1 MSPFNDRSG
10 FYRVSVVDPLQAA
23 RLSIHIAL
31 LTSDRRKKLVATLE
45 GVGEPLSDGALIGA
59 LLRFP
64 LELLL
69 TTPRILYQAAKL
81 HYRRRL
87 DVYPRPEPHV
97 DGGVAVAVNP
107 VEGGGRAASV
117 LWQDWAGGDARAVR
131 LVGRSFE
138 IACAR
143 YEEASGERVQVVF
156 EAEDVARERL
166 VVGPERSDRTLTI
179 RYASPLVF
187 TDLLMLPSAEAA
199 LLIGSHTERRWRVD
213 DEALF
218 RDLWTGPPQGR
229 LVDALRTS
237 HLRWSMSF
245 ASSSPQLSA
254 AAGPRPRLG
263 WSDSVALLR
272 ETWSSVAS
280 ERLGYTIFGL
290 TGARFV
296 SGTEPWAA
304 WARVGRE
311 QGAAKGDG
319 FGSVL
324 RARK

>member
-1 MSPFNDRSG
+1 M
-10 FYRVSVVDPLQAA
+10 
-23 RLSIHIAL
+23 
-31 LTSDRRKKLVATLE
+31 ATLE
-45 GVGEPLSDGALIGA
+45 GVGEPLTDGGLIGA
-59 LLRFP
+59 LIRFP

-117 LWQDWAGGDARAVR
+117 LWQDWAGVDARAVR

-138 IACAR
+138 VACAR
-143 YEEASGERVQVVF
+143 HEEASGERVQVVF
-156 EAEDVARERL
+156 EAEDLARERL
-166 VVGPERSDRTLTI
+166 VIGPEPADRALTF

-187 TDLLMLPSAEAA
+187 TDLLMLPTADTAM
-199 LLIGSHTERRWRVD
+199 LIGAQTERRWRVD

-218 RDLWTGPPQGR
+218 RQLWHGPPKGR
-229 LVDALRTS
+229 LVDALRAS

-245 ASSSPQLSA
+245 ASPSPTLPE

-263 WSDSVALLR
+263 WSDGVALLR
-272 ETWSSVAS
+272 ETWSSVVS
-280 ERLGYTIFGL
+280 ERLGYAVFGL

-296 SGTEPWAA
+296 DGTEPWAA
-304 WARVGRE
+304 WSRVGRDVSAGTGE
-311 QGAAKGDG
+311 G

-324 RARK
+324 RSRT